1 MQNKSHFLNKA
12 PLDRNLFTLWR
23 RNKIMAK
30 TKKKKDYDVLEDA
43 QKKSGAASGIFADIK
58 AIFGKLASVIKGL
71 GKL

>member
-30 TKKKKDYDVLEDA
+30 TKKKNYDFLEDA
-43 QKKSGAASGIFADIK
+43 QKKSGAASGIFSDIK
-58 AIFGKLASVIKGL
+58 SIFAKLAGIIKGL

>member
-30 TKKKKDYDVLEDA
+30 TKKKNYDFLADA

-58 AIFGKLASVIKGL
+58 AIFAKLAGI
-71 GKL
+71 GKSLKKL